1 MAQNPITAPFY
12 APNLSTS
19 LFQEYPSVFQDKTF
33 GMFNRAVTQPFVDA
47 FDLLGRTYETGKRG
61 IASGIGLLS
70 DNPRLTR
77 DIYGL
82 LTAGE
87 TMAGVAPYTSQFGLL
102 GRTPKP
108 KGITQRDIDLVGDL
122 PTFGSEQFPAS
133 NVIGK
138 KVTPFPADLMRGGT
152 FFRGIDGAE
161 IEPVPLQ
168 GGSDF
173 PLMRSSLDKGLAFAN
188 LGKGQATSQ
197 FNRGADY
204 AVVTA
209 MNPETIGKLPSQVS
223 NKTMRKILGQQTKSF
238 IDQGYIKPEDVV
250 KLDNLVRSIGQTKK
264 GAEKLQDF
272 VGFNSPDLDKYLDS
286 LDFETA
292 NNFAQALNTRR
303 ARDLG
308 TPNLNRILQETINP
322 NEAGARSMDSL
333 ILLELDK
340 TKSPVKTT
348 DIGGVPHISYDY
360 SLFGKPVA
368 KFDMPVPA
376 EVMFPEFFGAR
387 RSANKP
393 TRSDARAFTM
403 ANVVQEITPE
413 IAQGMSAK
421 RIGNINSARHAQLI
435 TDTVNSNWRST
446 LTPVN
451 QGGLKP
457 IEIVDGLEDNILS
470 ESLTK
475 YSLKEIQDGAK
486 DGSLV
491 FYGLGDAKTGGKVYY
506 GLKKNTDYEA
516 DYGFTH
522 PALTKNEVGI
532 VGVMNNELGYASK
545 GVSVPSSILNG
556 IENGA
561 TVLDAYAVPSKSH
574 PKGFLPNYY
583 SEFGFN
589 ELGRV
594 KFDPKYVRDA
604 EFGGSEQKYKRLVA
618 QWKKSGWDESLGFPD
633 LVIMKWQGNDAIR
646 PNATRRFLEEGSQGF
661 RNRITRR
668 TVRTARNQSGQSVA
682 GSTGRTQQSGL
693 LSDTIGNQGQVRSS
707 NTTPISEGFRRN
719 IQSLTEATPQQLRGY
734 GLLT

>member
-1 MAQNPITAPFY
+1 MAQNQITAPFY
-12 APNLSTS
+12 APNMSQG
-19 LFQEYPSVFQDKTF
+19 LFEAFPKVFQDPTF
-33 GMFNRAVTQPFVDA
+33 GMFNRTVTEPIVDA

-61 IASGIGLLS
+61 ISSGIGLLS

-77 DIYGL
+77 DVYGL
-82 LTAGE
+82 LSAGE
-87 TMAGVAPYTSQFGLL
+87 MMAGATPFTGGFGLL
-102 GRTPKP
+102 SKTPKTRN
-108 KGITQRDIDLVGDL
+108 ITQRDLDITAEL

-133 NVIGK
+133 QLIGK
-138 KVTPFPADLMRGGT
+138 KVTQFPADLMKGGG
-152 FFRGIDGAE
+152 FFRGIDGVD

-173 PLMRSSLDKGLAFAN
+173 PLMRSSLDKGLAFSN

-197 FNRGADY
+197 TSRGADY

-209 MNPETIGKLPSQVS
+209 MNPQTVGKLPSQVS
-223 NKTMRKILGQQTKSF
+223 NKNMRAILGRQTKGF
-238 IDQGYIKPEDVV
+238 IDQGYILPENIS
-250 KLDNLVRSIGQTKK
+250 KLDNLIKSIGQTRQ

-272 VGFNSPDLDKYLDS
+272 VGFNSPDLEKYLNN
-286 LDFETA
+286 LDFDTA
-292 NNFAQALNTRR
+292 NIFATTLNTRR

-322 NEAGARSMDSL
+322 LEAGTNPMDSL
-333 ILLELDK
+333 ILLQLDK

-348 DIGGVPHISYDY
+348 DIGGVPHLSYDY
-360 SLFGKPVA
+360 SIFGKPVA
-368 KFDMPVPA
+368 KFDTPVPA
-376 EVMFPEFFGAR
+376 DVMFPEFFQAR

-393 TRSDARAFTM
+393 LSSDARAFSM
-403 ANVVQEITPE
+403 ANLVQEVTPE
-413 IAQGMSAK
+413 IAQGMSTK

-435 TDTVNSNWRST
+435 LDTANSNWRST

-457 IEIVDGLEDNILS
+457 VEILDGIEDNILS

-475 YSLKEIQDGAK
+475 YSLKEIQNGAK

-491 FYGLGDAKTGGKVYY
+491 FYGLGDAKNGGKVYY

-516 DYGFTH
+516 DYGFVH
-522 PALTKNEVGI
+522 PELTKNEVGI

-545 GVSVPSSILNG
+545 GVSVPSSVLNG

-561 TVLDAYAVPSKSH
+561 TVLDAYAVPSKAH

-583 SEFGFN
+583 NEFGFK

-594 KFDPKYVRDA
+594 KFDPKYVREEA
-604 EFGGSEQKYKRLVA
+604 FGGSEQKYKRLLA
-618 QWKKSGWDESLGFPD
+618 QWRKSGWDESLGFPD
-633 LVIMKWQGNDAIR
+633 LTIMKWQGNDAIR
-646 PNATRRFLEEGSQGF
+646 SKATRRFLEEGSQGF
-661 RNRITRR
+661 RNRD
-668 TVRTARNQSGQSVA
+668 TADFIGTAENFSKQPVA
-682 GSTGRTQQSGL
+682 GSTGGKQQSGL
-693 LSDTIGNQGQVRSS
+693 LSNTFGNKGKVRSS
-707 NTTPISEGFRRN
+707 DRTPISEGFRRN
-719 IQSLTEATPQQLRGY
+719 VKSLEGATPQQLRAY

>member
-1 MAQNPITAPFY
+1 MAQNQITAPFY
-12 APNLSTS
+12 APNMSQG
-19 LFQEYPSVFQDKTF
+19 LFQSFPKVFQDPTF
-33 GMFNRAVTQPFVDA
+33 GMFNRAVTEPFIDA

-61 IASGIGLLS
+61 LSSGIGLLS

-77 DIYGL
+77 DVYGL
-82 LTAGE
+82 LTTAE
-87 TMAGVAPYTSQFGLL
+87 MMSGVAPYTSQFGLL
-102 GRTPKP
+102 GRTAKP
-108 KGITQRDIDLVGDL
+108 KGITQRDIDLVADL
-122 PTFGSEQFPAS
+122 PTFGSDKFPAS

-138 KVTPFPADLMRGGT
+138 KVTPFPADLMKGGT
-152 FFRGIDGAE
+152 FFRGIDGAD
-161 IEPVPLQ
+161 ITPIPLQ

-197 FNRGADY
+197 TSRGADY

-238 IDQGYIKPEDVV
+238 IDQGYIKPEDVI

-272 VGFNSPDLDKYLDS
+272 VGFNSPDLDKYLDN

-308 TPNLNRILQETINP
+308 TPNINKILQETINP
-322 NEAGARSMDSL
+322 IEAGTRPMDSL
-333 ILLELDK
+333 LLLELDK

-348 DIGGVPHISYDY
+348 DIGGVPHLSYDY
-360 SLFGKPVA
+360 SIFGKPVA

-376 EVMFPEFFGAR
+376 EVMFPEFFSAR
-387 RSANKP
+387 RLANKP

-403 ANVVQEITPE
+403 ANLVQEITPE
-413 IAQGMSAK
+413 IAKGMGAK
-421 RIGNINSARHAQLI
+421 KIGNINSARHAQLI

-457 IEIVDGLEDNILS
+457 IEIVDGFEDNILS
-470 ESLTK
+470 ESLSR
-475 YSLKEIQDGAK
+475 YSLKEIQNGAK

-516 DYGFTH
+516 DYGFVH
-522 PALTKNEVGI
+522 PELTKNEIGI

-545 GVSVPSSILNG
+545 GVSVPSSILHG

-561 TVLDAYAVPSKSH
+561 TVLDAYAVPSKAH

-583 SEFGFN
+583 NEFGFN

-604 EFGGSEQKYKRLVA
+604 EFGGSEQKYKRLVS

-646 PNATRRFLEEGSQGF
+646 SKATRRFLEEGSQGF